1 MKRFAIAAAALA
13 LTAGAFDARAV
24 TDVPKH
30 QCGTPPEVPGRMLSS
45 QRGVLERYNKE
56 LKAYQTCMQ
65 AYLEERKADSKAH
78 HDAANAAINEYN
90 AAMKAI
96 NDAQKARE

>member
-1 MKRFAIAAAALA
+1 MKHSAIAAAALA
-13 LTAGAFDARAV
+13 LSASAFDAQAV

-30 QCGTPPEVPGRMLSS
+30 QCGSPPEVPGRMLSS

-56 LKAYQTCMQ
+56 LKAYQACMQ
-65 AYLEERKADSKAH
+65 TYLEERKADSKGH

-90 AAMKAI
+90 TAMKAI
-96 NDAQKARE
+96 NEAQKARE